1 MQPSADLR
9 YRLVHPPTE
18 FLLNLLQFLP
28 PSLTVGNAP
37 DFESP
42 QTVFRANMLEAQKG
56 ERLRFP
62 FSTFVPVLP
71 GETPEPD
78 QPGLVFV
85 QFQPILAQ
93 LFPQLFEELLRFVL
107 VLEPND
113 GIIRVADDD
122 DVPCAFCLHWSVH

>member
-1 MQPSADLR
+1 
-9 YRLVHPPTE
+9 
-18 FLLNLLQFLP
+18 
-28 PSLTVGNAP
+28 
-37 DFESP
+37 
-42 QTVFRANMLEAQKG
+42 MLEAQKG

-93 LFPQLFEELLRFVL
+93 LFPQLLEELLRFVL

-113 GIIRVADDD
+113 GIIRVTDDD
-122 DVPCAFCLHWSVH
+122 DVLARNLPPLVCPQIEYVVQVDVREKR